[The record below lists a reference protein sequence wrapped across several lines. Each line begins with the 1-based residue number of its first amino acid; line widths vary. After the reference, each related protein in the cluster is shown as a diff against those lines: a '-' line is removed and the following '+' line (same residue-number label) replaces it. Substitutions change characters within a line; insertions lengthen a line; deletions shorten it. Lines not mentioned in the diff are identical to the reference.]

1 MGVLGESADTPDPE
15 EQKDGA
21 EQVVADVEKGR
32 ALEQSAETKRL
43 NAPVPAPLYEQFR
56 AKCQQDGVSMS
67 DMVRRFVRAY
77 VSD

>member
-15 EQKDGA
+15 KQKDDA

-32 ALEQSAETKRL
+32 ALEQPAENKRL
-43 NAPVPAPLYEQFR
+43 NAPVPAPLYKQFR
-56 AKCQQDGVSMS
+56 KKCRREDVSMS
-67 DMVRRFVRAY
+67 EMVRRFVRAY